1 MAIERGETEP
11 LGNWLTRKWHHEH
24 PDPVNEI
31 ESLTARVEIAVT
43 DIAMYSIKVE
53 ELAEALKEAIQELEA
68 SGLCI
73 DHPTIVKLN
82 RALKA

>member
-1 MAIERGETEP
+1 ME
-11 LGNWLTRKWHHEH
+11 K
-24 PDPVNEI
+24 
-31 ESLTARVEIAVT
+31 
-43 DIAMYSIKVE
+43 
-53 ELAEALKEAIQELEA
+53 LAEALKEAIQELEA